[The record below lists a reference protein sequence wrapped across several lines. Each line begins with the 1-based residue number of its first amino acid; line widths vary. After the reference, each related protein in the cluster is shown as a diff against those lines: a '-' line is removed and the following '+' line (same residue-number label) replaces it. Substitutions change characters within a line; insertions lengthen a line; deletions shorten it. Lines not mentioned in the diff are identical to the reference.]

1 MKVFLAGATGAIG
14 RPLVDRL
21 LAAGHEVV
29 GTTRTQERAARLRA
43 AGAEPVVLD
52 ALDADALRAAVLAAR
67 PDVVVNELTDLSAPM
82 DTRRYA
88 RWLAGTTRLRTE
100 ATRTLLDAAR
110 AAGTRRIVVQSITF
124 VTAPAGPWVLDEEAP
139 FNAAMPELSEPVAAM
154 ERSVVTAEG
163 IEGLVLRYGYF
174 YGPGTSIAPGGQ
186 HAEMIRRRRL
196 PVVGD
201 GEARWS
207 FVHVDDAAAATVL
220 ALDGGGTGVLNVC
233 DDEPAP
239 LREWLPGV
247 AKLIGAPAPRRAP
260 AWLAKVVAG
269 PIAVHT
275 AVAMRGASNA
285 RAREQL
291 GWAPARPTWREGFAE
306 VFGDRPLSVR
316 SPV

>member
-21 LAAGHEVV
+21 LAAGHDVV
-29 GTTRTQERAARLRA
+29 GTTRTDERAARLRA

-88 RWLAGTTRLRTE
+88 RWLASTTRLRTE
-100 ATRTLLDAAR
+100 ATRTLTDAAR
-110 AAGTRRIVVQSITF
+110 DAGSRRIVVQSVTF
-124 VTAPAGPWVLDEEAP
+124 VTEPAGPWVLDEDAP
-139 FNAAMPELSEPVAAM
+139 FITTMPELSEPVAAM
-154 ERSVVTAEG
+154 ERAVVTAEG

-174 YGPGTSIAPGGQ
+174 YGPGTAFAPGGQ
-186 HAEMIRRRRL
+186 HAELIRKRRL
-196 PVVGD
+196 PVVGS
-201 GEARWS
+201 GEGHWS

-220 ALDGGGTGVLNVC
+220 ALDNGERGVLNVC
-233 DDEPAP
+233 DDEPSP

-247 AKLIGAPAPRRAP
+247 AELMGAPAPRRAP
-260 AWLAKVVAG
+260 AWLAKLLAG

-306 VFGDRPLSVR
+306 VFAERPLSAR